1 MKQNKLCQLC
11 YVVKFIRMVLWLWSV
26 SATVSDQDG
35 IGIRHRQASVLA
47 SELHLYYIRPNQTC
61 TILYRARLASASA
74 SASVSVLDI
83 GGEKVFLRNFTKT
96 IDKCE
101 LLCYYIYVTKA
112 KGKGKRYVK
121 GNQEVGRYSP
131 AARRS
136 LKTVVRQSRVAQG
149 HSHSLFFIPNALK
162 SILRC
167 AQHLGRVSVRIR
179 YYRAM

>member
-1 MKQNKLCQLC
+1 MKQSKLCQLC
-11 YVVKFIRMVLWLWSV
+11 YVVKFIRMGLWLWLVSASV
-26 SATVSDQDG
+26 SYQVG

-61 TILYRARLASASA
+61 TVLYRARQALASALA
-74 SASVSVLDI
+74 LVSVSDI
-83 GGEKVFLRNFTKT
+83 GAKKFLRNFTKT
-96 IDKCE
+96 IDKSE

-149 HSHSLFFIPNALK
+149 HSHSLFLYPTLSNRF
-162 SILRC
+162 
-167 AQHLGRVSVRIR
+167 
-179 YYRAM
+179 

>member
-1 MKQNKLCQLC
+1 MKQSKLCQLC
-11 YVVKFIRMVLWLWSV
+11 YVVKFIRMGLWLWSV
-26 SATVSDQDG
+26 SASVSDQVG

-61 TILYRARLASASA
+61 TVLYRARQALASALV
-74 SASVSVLDI
+74 SVSDI
-83 GGEKVFLRNFTKT
+83 GAKKFLRNFTKT
-96 IDKCE
+96 IDKSE

-149 HSHSLFFIPNALK
+149 HSHSLFLYPTLSNRF
-162 SILRC
+162 
-167 AQHLGRVSVRIR
+167 
-179 YYRAM
+179 